1 MLEWAAI
8 SAAVLPHALEF
19 AKGRAKSLAEKAA
32 DSALGDLYR
41 RLVPDATLA
50 AVNEAFF
57 KRFCVELE
65 SSDFLTFT
73 DDQTRHDL
81 VQFLSNP
88 SVQAAI
94 QAPLDGQSSVDSR
107 LSADFR
113 WNLVAAGHQNAILQK
128 GLSNGDLRPVY
139 TKLAEIAEGIRQDQG
154 VIPGFDASA
163 YFRQL
168 SKVQRPPAS

>member
-73 DDQTRHDL
+73 DDQTRHIW
-81 VQFLSNP
+81 F
-88 SVQAAI
+88 
-94 QAPLDGQSSVDSR
+94 SS
-107 LSADFR
+107 FR
-113 WNLVAAGHQNAILQK
+113 T
-128 GLSNGDLRPVY
+128 RP
-139 TKLAEIAEGIRQDQG
+139 
-154 VIPGFDASA
+154 
-163 YFRQL
+163 FRQRSKLHSMASLQSIHGYPLIFVGTL
-168 SKVQRPPAS
+168 SPPVIRTRSCRRDFPTATCALSILSSLRLPKESGRTRA